1 MGRADDAAKTAA
13 DDDAA
18 AGSADAAATGRH
30 VTDEIRYLGRTP
42 EEIDEAER
50 PMRELR
56 GRIADIDYELS
67 LFYSDAWHFFEKRLK
82 KMEREA
88 IDAMVGGTEDIVA
101 LRAKVK
107 LVRHLASLKTELEEE
122 RARLTQELEETHE

>member
-1 MGRADDAAKTAA
+1 
-13 DDDAA
+13 
-18 AGSADAAATGRH
+18 

-42 EEIDEAER
+42 EEMEEAER
-50 PMRELR
+50 PARELQ

-67 LFYSDAWHFFEKRLK
+67 LFYTDAWHLFEKRLK
-82 KMEREA
+82 RMEREA

-107 LVRHLASLKTELEEE
+107 LVRHLVSLKTELEEE
-122 RARLTQELEETHE
+122 RARLTRELEEMHE